1 MAEIK
6 SDFIRIRVTPDMKA
20 AIAAAAKKEGRTMSN
35 YLEWLV
41 KKELKIT

>member
-6 SDFIRIRVTPDMKA
+6 SDYIRIRVTPDMKA
-20 AIAAAAKKEGRTMSN
+20 AIAEAAKKEGRSMTN

-41 KKELKIT
+41 KKELKLT

>member
-6 SDFIRIRVTPDMKA
+6 SDYIRIRVTPDMKT
-20 AIAAAAKKEGRTMSN
+20 AIAEAAKKDGRSMTN

-41 KKELKIT
+41 RKELKLT

>member
-6 SDFIRIRVTPDMKA
+6 SDYIRIRLTPELKA
-20 AIAAAAKKEGRTMSN
+20 AIAEAAKKEGRSMTN

-41 KKELKIT
+41 KKELKLT